1 MINNLLRFYH
11 TRIKLAKL
19 RYENLKLLLNDME
32 KKEWVID
39 SFSFKYNAIDVIA
52 ILKRY
57 KEKEKNQMN
66 MQKQNLNSLS
76 VKILITQ

>member
-1 MINNLLRFYH
+1 M
-11 TRIKLAKL
+11 AKL

-32 KKEWVID
+32 KKEWLID
-39 SFSFKYNAIDVIA
+39 SFLFQYNNIEVIA

-66 MQKQNLNSLS
+66 MQKQN
-76 VKILITQ
+76 

>member
-1 MINNLLRFYH
+1 M
-11 TRIKLAKL
+11 AKL

>member
-1 MINNLLRFYH
+1 MYWKIFYDR
-11 TRIKLAKL
+11 RIKLAKL